1 MIILEQSK
9 REPMYKQVEIKLPSY
24 RRGYHLIT
32 RDILA
37 GLPKLPQTGLL
48 HIFVR
53 HTSAA
58 ITLPENADPT
68 VRRDFEQFM
77 NKLVPDGDRS
87 FTHILEGDDDMSAH
101 LKASLFSSNLTIPI
115 VDGQP
120 GLGIWQGIYLCEFR
134 NSGGQREVVVTIAGE

>member
-9 REPMYKQVEIKLPSY
+9 REPMYKQVEIKLPPY

-58 ITLPENADPT
+58 ITLNENADPT

-87 FTHILEGDDDMSAH
+87 FTHIL
-101 LKASLFSSNLTIPI
+101 
-115 VDGQP
+115 
-120 GLGIWQGIYLCEFR
+120 
-134 NSGGQREVVVTIAGE
+134 